1 MGEALTVEQ
10 SEQEAKIRAAVQ
22 TCLMVKLRND
32 YSHLK
37 AAHKANAAGNS
48 VVNKL
53 IKGPMTSRTRP
64 LKETEPSVKDE
75 LSAMKEQPNAPNL
88 KTNLCMV
95 PKHVKQC
102 WENESADV
110 KEEILRLA
118 REMREAGREAAK
130 KRESPKV
137 TDELIILR
145 LTEILSIFF
154 GELHKATGWTF
165 SVLLSSP
172 DPSNG
177 AEAATLKETAAQ
189 SLKGQDL
196 LHFSTTPD
204 NILTT
209 EDSPT
214 TILPDISCPPSLPLE
229 LALLFPSVAPEAD
242 FFGNLPLTHQHNET
256 GKESDLPI
264 LPMPEGYIP
273 PPPPP
278 PLPSPST
285 SMFFDL
291 NFDSLDDAFCEME
304 SQDAMMKMPNLPPR
318 IHYQLDHLVWH
329 SLPVLTT
336 SSAPFM
342 SSPRM
347 STMTPSLHAGSH
359 YVKLHHTSYHSFQ
372 DDGYLACNQYSAD
385 SQSHPLTSSCATT
398 GSTNFQAEFWDD
410 G

>member
-1 MGEALTVEQ
+1 
-10 SEQEAKIRAAVQ
+10 
-22 TCLMVKLRND
+22 
-32 YSHLK
+32 
-37 AAHKANAAGNS
+37 
-48 VVNKL
+48 
-53 IKGPMTSRTRP
+53 
-64 LKETEPSVKDE
+64 
-75 LSAMKEQPNAPNL
+75 MKEQPNAPNL
-88 KTNLCMV
+88 KKTNLCMV
-95 PKHVKQC
+95 RKHVEQC

-118 REMREAGREAAK
+118 REMREAGCEAAK
-130 KRESPKV
+130 KRELPKV

-145 LTEILSIFF
+145 LTEILSTFF
-154 GELHKATGWTF
+154 GELHEATGWTF

-177 AEAATLKETAAQ
+177 AEAAILKEMAAQ

-196 LHFSTTPD
+196 LRFSTTPD
-204 NILTT
+204 NILTM

-214 TILPDISCPPSLPLE
+214 TILPDISRPPSLPLE
-229 LALLFPSVAPEAD
+229 LAPLFPSAAPEAD

-278 PLPSPST
+278 LPSPST

-291 NFDSLDDAFCEME
+291 NFDSLDNAFCEME
-304 SQDAMMKMPNLPPR
+304 SQDAVTKMPNSPPC

-329 SLPVLTT
+329 SLPVLTA

-347 STMTPSLHAGSH
+347 STMTPSL
-359 YVKLHHTSYHSFQ
+359 VPT
-372 DDGYLACNQYSAD
+372 
-385 SQSHPLTSSCATT
+385 LTPAMSNSSTPAPTMSNSTTPATT
-398 GSTNFQAEFWDD
+398 PSRMMATLPATNIVLTPSPILSPAHVLPLAPPASKQSSGMTADPVSPLNTSNLDNEPPAKCRKKTQYNAVEPETLTVT
-410 G
+410 